1 MKSITLANV
10 KNKTVL
16 LRVDFNVPLKN
27 GRVVDNKRIKES
39 LPTIKYLLNKN
50 AKIILVSHLGRPDG
64 KVVQE
69 FKMNSVAKELA
80 KLLGKKEMPV
90 LTPEE
95 DVKDALKNHEI
106 IFLENIRFYP
116 EEEKNDLKF
125 AKKLANLADIYVNDA
140 FGVSHR
146 AHASI
151 VGVKKFLP
159 SYTGFLVEKEVKMI
173 SSLLE
178 KPKKPFVVILGG
190 AKVRDKIKVIENLAK
205 KCDLILIG
213 GAMMFTFF
221 KAKEYDLGTFK
232 FESNSVK
239 FAKEMLKKYEEKI
252 VLPEDVMCAL
262 KLDANKGR
270 NFESTKIPKKM
281 IGLDIGRETINFY
294 KFILKDAKTVFW
306 NGPLGKVENPPFD
319 NGTKEIAKFLAN
331 LSATVVIGG
340 GDTAALIEKLKLT
353 KRYSHVSTGGGAS
366 LEFLEGKGLV
376 GLK

>member
-1 MKSITLANV
+1 
-10 KNKTVL
+10 
-16 LRVDFNVPLKN
+16 
-27 GRVVDNKRIKES
+27 
-39 LPTIKYLLNKN
+39 
-50 AKIILVSHLGRPDG
+50 
-64 KVVQE
+64 
-69 FKMNSVAKELA
+69 
-80 KLLGKKEMPV
+80 
-90 LTPEE
+90 
-95 DVKDALKNHEI
+95 
-106 IFLENIRFYP
+106 
-116 EEEKNDLKF
+116 
-125 AKKLANLADIYVNDA
+125 
-140 FGVSHR
+140 
-146 AHASI
+146 
-151 VGVKKFLP
+151 
-159 SYTGFLVEKEVKMI
+159 
-173 SSLLE
+173 
-178 KPKKPFVVILGG
+178 
-190 AKVRDKIKVIENLAK
+190 
-205 KCDLILIG
+205 
-213 GAMMFTFF
+213 MMFTFF